1 MQIGIH
7 DRGRGP
13 EIIGTRITVYDI
25 MDYYTKGWQ
34 HASIAVT
41 LGLCSAQV
49 KAAIEYIEAHKE
61 EVNAAYQRMLDFA
74 ARGNSPEVRAKLV
87 ETRKRFLARLNDKQW
102 QLLEEIEREAAHEGT
117 AGGH

>member
-25 MDYYTKGWQ
+25 MDYYTKGWH

-41 LGLCSAQV
+41 LGLSSAQV
-49 KAAIEYIEAHKE
+49 KTAIQYIEDHRA
-61 EVNAAYQRMLDFA
+61 EVDAEYAQM
-74 ARGNSPEVRAKLV
+74 
-87 ETRKRFLARLNDKQW
+87 LARD
-102 QLLEEIEREAAHEGT
+102 A
-117 AGGH
+117 